1 MNAAQALK
9 TTGLALPSSHCLRT
23 RALSSARQSPGA
35 WALEARKKEV
45 FAQFCS
51 ILMRDSAQ
59 NRGAASFEALLRTVP
74 AHPHTHQEGVTFN
87 GTIVAPG
94 KVLINGSVSGELQA
108 DDLQIGK
115 NGKVT
120 GKVQARE
127 IDVHGELNEDI
138 NCKEHILIHSTGKV
152 TGSLEYSELEIQRGG
167 RFHGDM
173 KQK

>member
-1 MNAAQALK
+1 MAEQAA
-9 TTGLALPSSHCLRT
+9 LANNLVI
-23 RALSSARQSPGA
+23 G
-35 WALEARKKEV
+35 
-45 FAQFCS
+45 
-51 ILMRDSAQ
+51 
-59 NRGAASFEALLRTVP
+59 
-74 AHPHTHQEGVTFN
+74 EGVTFN
-87 GTIVAPG
+87 GSIVAPG
-94 KVLINGSVSGELQA
+94 KVLISGTVTGQLQA

-138 NCKEHILIHSTGKV
+138 ICKEHILIHSTGKV

-173 KQK
+173 KQR